1 MNLLLDTHVLLW
13 WLKDPA
19 RLTAQ
24 AASAIRAP
32 GNLVFYSAANIWEI
46 SIKSSLGKLPVIS
59 RDDMEAALASDDIRA
74 LAITPAH
81 AWSVSE
87 LPHHHADPFDR
98 MLIAQARSESLRL
111 VTRDP
116 LMKPYDVDVVWA

>member
-13 WLKDPA
+13 WLKDTE

-24 AASAIRAP
+24 AASAIRAS
-32 GNLVFYSAANIWEI
+32 GNLVFYSAANIREI
-46 SIKSSLGKLPVIS
+46 SIKSALGKLPLIS
-59 RDDMEAALASDDIRA
+59 RAEMENALAADEIRA

-87 LPHHHADPFDR
+87 LPHHHGDSF
-98 MLIAQARSESLRL
+98 
-111 VTRDP
+111 
-116 LMKPYDVDVVWA
+116 